1 MSLKCGIIGLP
12 NIGKSSLFNALT
24 KSNIPAE
31 NYPFCT
37 IDPNSG
43 LVQVPDSRLDK
54 LNDMINPKA
63 KVEAIMEFTDI
74 AGLVKGA
81 SQGQGLGNQFLSHIR
96 QTDALIHVVRAFE
109 DDDVIHVSKKVSPQ
123 DDIMIVETELALADL
138 EQCQRAVEK
147 TKKQSKGSPK
157 ESVNKLL
164 ILDELCRYLSDGKML
179 KDISLSHE
187 AYQVVQDLQ
196 FLTAKPTI
204 FLANVDE
211 NSLEGNSLSNS
222 VQDFAHSNK
231 SMCVILSAALE
242 LELAGLS
249 KSEEG
254 QFLEMLGL
262 KETGLTKLI
271 RSSFDLLNL
280 HCFFSAGKKEVRAW
294 SIKQGATAYE
304 AANAIHSDIQR
315 GFIKADVI
323 SYDDYVEFSGEL
335 GARENGKLRTEGKEY
350 LVQDGDII
358 NFKFNV

>member
-24 KSNIPAE
+24 KSAIPAE

-37 IDPNSG
+37 IEPNSG
-43 LVQVPDSRLDK
+43 LVQVPDRRLDE
-54 LNDMINPKA
+54 LDNMIKPKV

-96 QTDALIHVVRAFE
+96 ETDALIHVVRAFE
-109 DDDVIHVSKKVSPQ
+109 NDDIIHVSKKVSPR
-123 DDIMIVETELALADL
+123 DDILVVETELALADL
-138 EQCQRAVEK
+138 EQCVRSIEK
-147 TKKQSKGSPK
+147 IKKKSKGSPK
-157 ESVNKLL
+157 ESATKLS
-164 ILDELCRYLSDGKML
+164 ILDELCGYLSDGKML
-179 KDISLSHE
+179 RDVSLSDE
-187 AYQVVQDLQ
+187 ANKVVQDLQ

-204 FLANVDE
+204 LLANVDE
-211 NSLEGNSLSNS
+211 SSLKGNSFSDS
-222 VQDFAHSNK
+222 VQEFAISNQ
-231 SMCVILSAALE
+231 SNYVILCAALE

-249 KSEEG
+249 ENEKG
-254 QFLEMLGL
+254 QFLEMLEL

-271 RSSFDLLNL
+271 RSSFDLLKL

-294 SIKQGATAYE
+294 SIKHGATAHE
-304 AANAIHSDIQR
+304 AAKVIHSDIQR

-323 SYDDYVEFSGEL
+323 GYDDYIEYSGEQ

-350 LVQDGDII
+350 VVQDGDII

>member
-43 LVQVPDSRLDK
+43 LVQVPDLRLDK
-54 LNDMINPKA
+54 LDNMINPKA

-109 DDDVIHVSKKVSPQ
+109 DEDVIHVSKKVNPQ

-138 EQCQRAVEK
+138 EQCQRVLEK
-147 TKKQSKGSPK
+147 TKKKSKGSPK
-157 ESVNKLL
+157 ESASKLS
-164 ILDELCRYLSDGKML
+164 ILDELSSYLSDGKML
-179 KDISLSHE
+179 RDISLSHE
-187 AYQVVQDLQ
+187 AFQVVQDLQ

-211 NSLEGNSLSNS
+211 NSLEGNPLSDLVQEFALSNES
-222 VQDFAHSNK
+222 T
-231 SMCVILSAALE
+231 CVILSAALE

-249 KSEEG
+249 RGEES

-262 KETGLTKLI
+262 NETGLTKLI
-271 RSSFDLLNL
+271 QASFDLLNL

-304 AANAIHSDIQR
+304 AAAAIHSDIQR

-323 SYDDYVEFSGEL
+323 GYDDYIEFSGEL

-350 LVQDGDII
+350 VVQDGDII

>member
-24 KSNIPAE
+24 KSNISAE

-37 IDPNSG
+37 IDPNNG

-54 LNDMINPKA
+54 LDDIIKPKA

-109 DDDVIHVSKKVSPQ
+109 DEDVIHVSKKVSPQ

-138 EQCQRAVEK
+138 EQCQRVLEK
-147 TKKQSKGSPK
+147 TKKKSKGSPK
-157 ESVNKLL
+157 ESASKLL
-164 ILDELCRYLSDGKML
+164 ILDELSNYLSDGKML
-179 KDISLSHE
+179 RDISLSHE
-187 AYQVVQDLQ
+187 ASQVVQDLQ

-211 NSLEGNSLSNS
+211 NSLEGNPLSDL
-222 VQDFAHSNK
+222 VQEFALSNK
-231 SMCVILSAALE
+231 STCVIVSAALE

-249 KSEEG
+249 KEEES

-262 KETGLTKLI
+262 NETGLTKLI
-271 RSSFDLLNL
+271 RSSFELLNL

-304 AANAIHSDIQR
+304 ASSAIHSDIQR

-323 SYDDYVEFSGEL
+323 GYDDFIEFSGEL
-335 GARENGKLRTEGKEY
+335 GAKENGKLRTEGKEY
-350 LVQDGDII
+350 VVQDGDII